1 MILLWVVGTAA
12 AHAPVDVHASQSG
25 RTKLEV
31 ELIVADKESDELR
44 RWAMG
49 DAGVALET
57 DTEVRPGDPVIAQVR
72 IRGCQPGA
80 GAKCELTVQYAAY
93 GPDGRVIHEL
103 KAQRVEAGQPAAAL
117 RFSLSAS
124 DAAGLYRV
132 VAIVRDMNA
141 KQMIQAERVFGLRL
155 EP

>member
-1 MILLWVVGTAA
+1 MILLWVVATGA
-12 AHAPVDVHASQSG
+12 AHASVEMHASQTG
-25 RTKLEV
+25 RAKLEV

-44 RWAMG
+44 RWAAG
-49 DAGVALET
+49 DVSVALET

-80 GAKCELTVQYAAY
+80 GGKCDLTVQYAAY
-93 GPDGRVIHEL
+93 APDGRAIHEL
-103 KAQRVEAGQPAAAL
+103 KAQRVEPGQPAAAL